1 VRSDLFEPRI
11 FEPRSARFR
20 ERVEKGV
27 AGQAVLRGWGAVLE
41 RVVPGEVDFALAFDP
56 GLTQQHGF
64 VHGGIVGAM
73 LDSACGFAALS
84 LMDDDSAVLTVE
96 YKVNFLAPAQGGRFL
111 FGGRVIKP
119 GRTLTLAEGMAQ
131 AFPDSAGEGKLIAT
145 ISCTLMAVR
154 GRDLDG

>member
-1 VRSDLFEPRI
+1 MHSHL

-20 ERVEKGV
+20 ERVENGV

-41 RVVPGEVDFALAFDP
+41 RVAPGEVDFGLAFDP
-56 GLTQQHGF
+56 ALTQQHGF
-64 VHGGIVGAM
+64 LHGGIVGAV

-96 YKVNFLAPAQGGRFL
+96 YKVNFLAPAQGTRFV

-119 GRTLTLAEGMAQ
+119 GRTLTLAEGLARS
-131 AFPDSAGEGKLIAT
+131 FSDSADQGKTVAT
-145 ISCTLMAVR
+145 MSCTLMAVR
-154 GRDLDG
+154 GRGLDG